1 MGLTV
6 EERRIIVQFEMRKA
20 QSMMSQIEALKN
32 LGYWDNV
39 ANRLYC
45 AIFHAVLAL
54 LINDGHSV
62 NTHKGTI
69 IMFGQY
75 YVRTGIFDIADG
87 RLYSQLQTIREKCDY
102 CCVFQISEEDVLPL
116 IEPTH
121 NLIKKIMVYVGH

>member
-62 NTHKGTI
+62 NTHKGAI

-102 CCVFQISEEDVLPL
+102 CCVFQISEEDVLSL

-121 NLIKKIMVYVGH
+121 DLIKKIMVYVGH

>member
-62 NTHKGTI
+62 NTHKGAI

-121 NLIKKIMVYVGH
+121 TLIKKIMVYVGH

>member
-62 NTHKGTI
+62 NTYKGAI

>member
-62 NTHKGTI
+62 NTHKGAI

-102 CCVFQISEEDVLPL
+102 CCVFQISEEDVLSL

>member
-39 ANRLYC
+39 ANCLYC

-62 NTHKGTI
+62 NTYKGAI

-87 RLYSQLQTIREKCDY
+87 RLYSQLQTMREKGDY
-102 CCVFQISEEDVLPL
+102 NCAYQTSEDEIEPL
-116 IEPTH
+116 IEPTQI
-121 NLIKKIMVYVGH
+121 LVDKIVKYISK

>member
-75 YVRTGIFDIADG
+75 YVRMGIFDIADG

>member
-20 QSMMSQIEALKN
+20 QSMMSQIGVLKN

-62 NTHKGTI
+62 NTHKGAI

-102 CCVFQISEEDVLPL
+102 CCVFQISEEDVLSL

-121 NLIKKIMVYVGH
+121 NLIKKIIKYIEV

>member
-62 NTHKGTI
+62 NTHKGAI

-121 NLIKKIMVYVGH
+121 DLIKKIMVYVGH

>member
-20 QSMMSQIEALKN
+20 QSMMSQIGALKN

-62 NTHKGTI
+62 NTHKGAI

-102 CCVFQISEEDVLPL
+102 CCVFQISEENVLPL

>member
-54 LINDGHSV
+54 LIKDGHSV
-62 NTHKGTI
+62 NTHKGAI

-121 NLIKKIMVYVGH
+121 DLIKKIMVYVGH

>member
-1 MGLTV
+1 MGLTI
-6 EERRIIVQFEMRKA
+6 EERRIIVRFEMKKA

-32 LGYWDNV
+32 LGYWDSV
-39 ANRLYC
+39 ANCLYC

-62 NTHKGTI
+62 NTHKGAI

>member
-62 NTHKGTI
+62 NTHKGAI

-102 CCVFQISEEDVLPL
+102 CCVFQISEENVLPL

>member
-62 NTHKGTI
+62 NTHKGAI

-121 NLIKKIMVYVGH
+121 NLIKKIIKYNSI

>member
-62 NTHKGTI
+62 NTHKGAI

>member
-62 NTHKGTI
+62 NTHKGAI

-121 NLIKKIMVYVGH
+121 NLIKKIMVYVGP

>member
-20 QSMMSQIEALKN
+20 QSMMSQIGALKN

-62 NTHKGTI
+62 NTHKGAI

-87 RLYSQLQTIREKCDY
+87 RLYSQLQTIREKYDY
-102 CCVFQISEEDVLPL
+102 CCVFQISEEDVLSL

-121 NLIKKIMVYVGH
+121 NLIKKIMVYVGD

>member
-62 NTHKGTI
+62 NTHKGAI

-87 RLYSQLQTIREKCDY
+87 RLYSELQTIREKCDY
-102 CCVFQISEEDVLPL
+102 CCVFQISEEDVLSL

>member
-1 MGLTV
+1 MGLKV

-20 QSMMSQIEALKN
+20 QSMMSQIGALKN

-62 NTHKGTI
+62 NTHKGAI

>member
-62 NTHKGTI
+62 NTHKGVI

>member
-20 QSMMSQIEALKN
+20 QSMMSQIGALKN

-62 NTHKGTI
+62 NTHKGAI

-75 YVRTGIFDIADG
+75 YVRMGIFDIADG

-121 NLIKKIMVYVGH
+121 NLIKKIMVYVGY

>member
-62 NTHKGTI
+62 NTHKGAI

-121 NLIKKIMVYVGH
+121 NLIKKIIKYIEV

>member
-62 NTHKGTI
+62 NTHKGAI

-102 CCVFQISEEDVLPL
+102 CCVFRISEEDVLPL

>member
-62 NTHKGTI
+62 NTHKGAI

-75 YVRTGIFDIADG
+75 YVRMGIFDIADG

-121 NLIKKIMVYVGH
+121 NLIKKIMLYVGH

>member
-62 NTHKGTI
+62 NTHKGAI

-121 NLIKKIMVYVGH
+121 NLIKKIMVYGGH

>member
-62 NTHKGTI
+62 NTHKGAI

-75 YVRTGIFDIADG
+75 YVRMGIFDIADG

-102 CCVFQISEEDVLPL
+102 CCVFQISEENVLPL

>member
-62 NTHKGTI
+62 NTHKGAI

-75 YVRTGIFDIADG
+75 YVRMGIFDIADG

>member
-20 QSMMSQIEALKN
+20 QSMMSQIGALKN

-62 NTHKGTI
+62 NTHKGAI

>member
-62 NTHKGTI
+62 NTHKGAI

-75 YVRTGIFDIADG
+75 YVRMGIFDIADG

-121 NLIKKIMVYVGH
+121 DLIKKIMVYVGH

>member
-6 EERRIIVQFEMRKA
+6 EKRRIIVQFEMRKA

-62 NTHKGTI
+62 NTHKGAI

>member
-62 NTHKGTI
+62 NTHKGAI

-121 NLIKKIMVYVGH
+121 NLIKKIMVYVGY

>member
-1 MGLTV
+1 MK
-6 EERRIIVQFEMRKA
+6 KA

-39 ANRLYC
+39 ANCLYC

-62 NTHKGTI
+62 NTHKGAI

-75 YVRTGIFDIADG
+75 YVRMGIFDIADG

>member
-20 QSMMSQIEALKN
+20 QSMMSQIGALKN

-62 NTHKGTI
+62 NTHKGAI
-69 IMFGQY
+69 IMFGQC